1 MINYNSFL
9 FFFCIIFLLSQ
20 FCFLCC
26 FVCTTRRRR
35 NLSLA
40 RQASCLF
47 LLNSV
52 WTAQNVS
59 VSFTLFNIFNFLFLF
74 FFSGFL
80 DVLSSSHRRCSRN
93 CFERF
98 CCARNLNDFFYRKAG
113 YAELFLLPLLV
124 VLVRRRFV
132 LVFSSHGGTV
142 AAWAFLKCCWPQLA
156 AGRNKTE
163 KQKQKEK
170 QQEKNIR

>member
-1 MINYNSFL
+1 MCQYPLFCLIYFL
-9 FFFCIIFLLSQ
+9 F
-20 FCFLCC
+20 
-26 FVCTTRRRR
+26 
-35 NLSLA
+35 
-40 RQASCLF
+40 
-47 LLNSV
+47 
-52 WTAQNVS
+52 
-59 VSFTLFNIFNFLFLF
+59 SFIL
-74 FFSGFL
+74 FSGFL
-80 DVLSSSHRRCSRN
+80 DVPSSSHRRCSRN

-170 QQEKNIR
+170 QQEKNVR